1 MKRRLISVGILLIAM
16 ISAFAIYEVVKRPH
30 PIELTGIVTT
40 HEVNVSSQLQ
50 GRLVKLFVREGDSV
64 KPGEPLAL
72 VDPQELKAD
81 RSFYADTARG
91 AAAQVE
97 EDKAALKFQKAQTAD
112 QIHQAQAALAA
123 AEALVNQAKA
133 DLEFSRITFE
143 RTDELSRKQVVSK
156 QSLDQARAAYEAGKA
171 HLKSLN
177 EQVEAQKAAVALA
190 RSNEHQITIRL
201 NQLMAGERQLAA
213 ANAQSEKAEVRLGYT
228 QIDAPMEGTVSI
240 LDARRGEV
248 VNIGQPILTLINP
261 DDLWVRSDV
270 EETYIEKIRLGDSLK
285 IRFPSGEERMGT
297 VFFRGVD
304 AGYATQRDVSRT
316 KRDIRTF
323 EIRLRVD
330 NRDRRLWPGLT
341 AFVILPF
348 PDQR

>member
-1 MKRRLISVGILLIAM
+1 MKRRLISFGILIIVVLGA
-16 ISAFAIYEVVKRPH
+16 ISLYMAVKRPP

-40 HEVNVSSQLQ
+40 HEVNVSSQVQ
-50 GRLVKLFVREGDSV
+50 GRLVRLLVKEGDSV
-64 KPGEPLAL
+64 KPGELLAL

-81 RSFYADTARG
+81 QSYYVNTARG
-91 AAAQVE
+91 TAAQVE
-97 EDKAALKFQKAQTAD
+97 EEKAALKFQRAQTAD
-112 QIHQAQAALAA
+112 QIRQAEAALAA
-123 AEALVNQAKA
+123 AEALVSEAKT
-133 DLEFSRITFE
+133 DLEYSRVNFE
-143 RTDELSRKQVVSK
+143 RTDALSRKQLVSA
-156 QSLDQARAAYEAGKA
+156 QSLDQARSTYEAGKA
-171 HLKSLN
+171 HVQSL
-177 EQVEAQKAAVALA
+177 EKQVEAQKAAVALA

-201 NQLMAGERQLAA
+201 NQLIARERQLAA
-213 ANAQSEKAEVRLGYT
+213 ANAQSEKAKVRLRYT
-228 QIDAPMEGTVSI
+228 QIQAPLGGTVSI
-240 LDARRGEV
+240 LDARQGEV

-261 DDLWVRSDV
+261 DDLWVRGDV

-285 IRFPSGEERMGT
+285 VRFPSGEERMGT

-304 AGYATQRDVSRT
+304 ADYATQRDVSRT

-341 AFVILPF
+341 AMVMLPF